1 VVVELS
7 DVVEPLE
14 VTILMPCLNEAETL
28 GVCIRKARE
37 YLDRSGIA
45 GEILITDNGSDDGSL
60 AIAERAGARVVHVA
74 QRGYGNALIAGIQA
88 ARGDYVIM
96 GDADDSYD
104 FSNLDDFVR
113 ALRNGADLVMGNRFQ
128 GGIAP
133 GAMPPLHRYV
143 GNPVLSKIGR
153 LFFRSKIGDFHCG
166 LRGFRRDR
174 ILALNLH
181 SGGMEFASEM
191 VVKATLGGL
200 DVQEVPTTLSPDG
213 RSRPPHLRT
222 WHDGWRHLRFLLIY
236 SPRWLFF
243 YPGIV
248 LCALAIVL
256 GILVETTT
264 VTIGSVTLG
273 VDTLVVCYAMLII
286 GFQSVIFAVLTK
298 KYGTNEG
305 FLPPNPTFER
315 ILRQVSF
322 ERGVVMGLILF
333 VVGVVGLVVAILK
346 WRTVGFGSLNP
357 TQELNIV
364 IPSVALLTVGSQGA
378 LASAFLSV
386 LDIRRR
392 AVATDEDHEANL
404 VPAEL
409 ENEAS

>member
-1 VVVELS
+1 MVVELRELL
-7 DVVEPLE
+7 EPRE

-28 GVCIRKARE
+28 GTCIRKAKD
-37 YLDRSGIA
+37 YLDRAGIA
-45 GEILITDNGSDDGSL
+45 GEILIADNGSDDGSIG
-60 AIAERAGARVVHVA
+60 IAEEAGARVVHVT

-88 ARGDYVIM
+88 AQGNYVIM

-104 FSNLDDFVR
+104 FSNLDEFVR

-128 GGIAP
+128 GGIEP
-133 GAMPPLHRYV
+133 GAMPPLHRYL

-191 VVKATLGGL
+191 VVKATLEGL

-243 YPGIV
+243 YPGVV
-248 LCALAIVL
+248 LCALAVVL

-264 VTIGSVTLG
+264 VRIGNVTLG
-273 VDTLVVCYAMLII
+273 VDTLVVCYALLII

-322 ERGVVMGLILF
+322 ERGVVIGLILF

-346 WRTVGFGSLNP
+346 WKTVGFGSLNP

-392 AVATDEDHEANL
+392 SIATLTL

-409 ENEAS
+409 EKGTS